1 MAHNEPEGE
10 TTPELEPVDTPA
22 PGEKV
27 MGFLDHLE
35 ELRGTLIKSVIV
47 FMLFVAL
54 IGVFLKQFSSALLWP
69 FHTAV
74 ANYPD
79 LSAGLITTSP
89 MAVFSVII
97 QLCLLGGLTMALPF
111 MLYFVGQFVAPALTP
126 REKKLLLPATVGAML
141 LFVGG
146 ALFSYFFIVPSAI
159 KVSIELNRLLGFELL
174 WTADRYYAMLVWLVL
189 GIGVTFQFP
198 LVILIL
204 VFLEIVAVAKLRRI
218 RRVMIVVF
226 FVIAA
231 IVTPTPDPITQ
242 CLVALPMCAL
252 YEVSILLAAALE
264 RKRARDRAAEEAEDV
279 IET

>member
-1 MAHNEPEGE
+1 VAEEKPDVD
-10 TTPELEPVDTPA
+10 PVDDLAPIENPP

-35 ELRGTLIKSVIV
+35 ELRGTLIKSAVVLVI
-47 FMLFVAL
+47 FVTL
-54 IGVFLKQFSSALLWP
+54 IGVFLKQFSAALLWP
-69 FHTAV
+69 FHSTV
-74 ANYPD
+74 AQYPE
-79 LSAGLITTSP
+79 LNAGLITTSP

-97 QLCLLGGLTMALPF
+97 QLCLLGGLTMSLPF
-111 MLYFVGQFVAPALTP
+111 ILYFVGQFVAPALTP
-126 REKKLLLPATVGAML
+126 REKKLVLPAAIGAML
-141 LFVGG
+141 LFLGG

-189 GIGVTFQFP
+189 GIGVTFEFP

-204 VFLEIVAVAKLRRI
+204 VFLEFVTVAKLRRI
-218 RRVMIVVF
+218 RRVMIIVF

-231 IVTPTPDPITQ
+231 IVTPTPDPLTQ
-242 CLVALPMCAL
+242 SLVALPMCAL
-252 YEVSILLAAALE
+252 YEISILLAAALE

-279 IET
+279 LET